1 ANGCGKS
8 TLLRGMA
15 RLMRPSSGTVL
26 LDGQDLHAQSS
37 RQVARN
43 LGILPQSPVAPEGI
57 LVADLVARGRY
68 PHQHWLHRDEEQDAR
83 AVDAALVAT
92 GTTEL
97 AYRPMDSLSG
107 GQRQRVWVAMALAQD
122 PGILLLDEPTTFL
135 DVSHQ
140 LDVLD
145 LLADLNSTGGTTAVM
160 VPHDLNLAARYA
172 DHLVVMGQGQV
183 LTHGTPAEVRTPD
196 VVADASPRTCRVIED
211 PVPRPPMVG
220 PVSRRQQ
227 SGPGHQPAPASPAG
241 AAPEPKE
248 SPSCSDVPTPWQA

>member
-83 AVDAALVAT
+83 AVDAALAAT
-92 GTTEL
+92 GTIEL
-97 AYRPMDSLSG
+97 AHRPMDSLSG
-107 GQRQRVWVAMALAQD
+107 GQRQRVWVAMALEQD

-145 LLADLNSTGGTTAVM
+145 LLADLNRTSGTTVVM
-160 VPHDLNLAARYA
+160 VLHDLNLAARYA
-172 DHLVVMGQGQV
+172 DHLVVLRDGQV
-183 LTHGTPAEVRTPD
+183 LTHGAPAEVVTPE
-196 VVADASPRTCRVIED
+196 VVAEAFALTCQVIED
-211 PVPRPPMVG
+211 PVTRTPMVV
-220 PVSRRQQ
+220 PISRHR
-227 SGPGHQPAPASPAG
+227 STAPAPETATAPPAG
-241 AAPEPKE
+241 DALDPKE
-248 SPSCSDVPTPWQA
+248 IHS